1 MTSTSLPHANVF
13 TPNHYNG
20 RNGYTVDHI
29 TLHIMVGTL
38 SGTDTVFMNPNYR
51 ASSHYGI
58 GGNGDI
64 HQYVDEDNGSWADGD
79 MASDCSGITI
89 EHEGGSP
96 SIRCTDACVEAS
108 AQLCADI
115 SRRYNLGFLK
125 HDGLNG
131 NVYLHREVPGTD
143 HAGCPDLAPNGL
155 PVDKVLARA
164 NEILTGQ
171 EIQPIKEEEMP
182 LNAFVRLG
190 DEPGIC
196 YFDGC
201 GLRAVDHP
209 DEMEA
214 VNIIARET
222 EGKNLPLV
230 SVGTAEA
237 PYHARLLALLQREY
251 R

>member
-1 MTSTSLPHANVF
+1 MTSTSLPHTNVF

-58 GGNGDI
+58 GSNGDI

-131 NVYLHREVPGTD
+131 NVYLACGQGFGACKRDFDRTRNTTNQGGR
-143 HAGCPDLAPNGL
+143 HAIERFCSSRRRTRNML
-155 PVDKVLARA
+155 
-164 NEILTGQ
+164 
-171 EIQPIKEEEMP
+171 
-182 LNAFVRLG
+182 F
-190 DEPGIC
+190 
-196 YFDGC
+196 
-201 GLRAVDHP
+201 
-209 DEMEA
+209 
-214 VNIIARET
+214 
-222 EGKNLPLV
+222 
-230 SVGTAEA
+230 
-237 PYHARLLALLQREY
+237 
-251 R
+251 